1 MKITDVEVIHL
12 RAGDPG
18 AASFDGSY
26 EACVVRIRTDSGLEG
41 IGETESFAPAVR
53 AIVEGPSSHA
63 HARSLRDV
71 LAGRDPADPETLW
84 EEMYGATES
93 VGRRGLVMH
102 AIGGVDLA
110 LWDLR
115 GRVGGKPVCEL
126 LGAKRRDRI
135 PAYGTLYPIERTPD
149 GVKRQIEQARAANLR
164 HVKVCAD
171 PWWLDDIELTA
182 SLLRAARE
190 ALEPGALLI
199 VDAALS
205 YRSAEDGLRLLPALR
220 EAGVW
225 FLEAPLPLDDVDG
238 HARLAREGFPLGI
251 GDLGL
256 THVDEFVAF
265 AERGAGDVW
274 QPDISMVGGFTG
286 LARVAAEARA
296 REIPVVPHGYRTSIL
311 VAANAQF
318 LAAQP
323 EDGVLME
330 YSLSASPL
338 RHETTVERLP
348 VQEDGSVLVPEG
360 PGLGV
365 TLNEETV
372 ARYAFTPHPEPQV
385 G

>member
-12 RAGDPG
+12 RAGDPE

-41 IGETESFAPAVR
+41 IGETESFPPAVK
-53 AIVEGPSSHA
+53 ALVEGPSSHA

-71 LAGRDPADPETLW
+71 LVGRDPGKPEELWAD
-84 EEMYGATES
+84 MYAATES

-115 GRVGGKPVCEL
+115 GRTEGQPISEL
-126 LGAKRRDRI
+126 LGGRRRDRI
-135 PAYGTLYPIERTPD
+135 PAYGTLYPIERTPA
-149 GVKRQIEQARAANLR
+149 GVMRQIEQARAANLR
-164 HVKVCAD
+164 HVKLCAD
-171 PWWLDDIELTA
+171 PWWLEDLELTA
-182 SLLRAARE
+182 SLLQAARE

-205 YRSAEDGLRLLPALR
+205 YRTAEEGLRLLPALR
-220 EAGVW
+220 AAGVW

-238 HARLAREGFPLGI
+238 HVQLAREGFPLGI

-265 AERGAGDVW
+265 AERGAGDIW

-286 LARVAAEARA
+286 LSRIAAEARS

-311 VAANAQF
+311 VAANAQY

-323 EDGVLME
+323 EDAVLME

-338 RHETTVERLP
+338 RHETTLERLP
-348 VQEDGSVLVPEG
+348 VQADGSVLVPDD

-372 ARYAFTPHPEPQV
+372 ARYALTASPRDP
-385 G
+385 